1 MEKRPFQTTS
11 VVLLSFSHFVHDIYT
26 SFLAPLLP
34 LIIDKLGISLGQAGV
49 LSTMLQIPALFNPLI
64 GTLVDK
70 KQLARWLVILAPSL
84 TAVPMSLVGNVDS
97 YALLLFLFA
106 LAGTSVALFHV
117 PAPVLVSQVSGS
129 RVGRGM
135 SFYMAGG
142 EGARMLGPLIG
153 VGFVSLFGL
162 DHFYPVMVFAIA
174 TSLLL
179 YLKLGT
185 IEPRPRPAK
194 AATFFSAF
202 TVLGPVLVPLAGI
215 LSARAFMHSAMA
227 VFLPVFIE
235 RQTGNL
241 WLAGSALACYEAMG
255 VAGVLASG
263 TLSDRMGK
271 RRILFIALAAAPLT
285 LLGFVMS
292 TGVVRFTM
300 LLLTGFFILSTMPV
314 MLAIVQRAGKESPA
328 AANGLFMMVSFVV
341 RSITI
346 VAVGFI
352 GDHTGLET
360 MYVISALAG
369 FCALPFLVKLK
380 V

>member
-1 MEKRPFQTTS
+1 MKKQPFQTAN
-11 VVLLSFSHFVHDIYT
+11 VILLSFSHFVHDIYT

-34 LIIDKLGISLGQAGV
+34 LIIDKLGISLGQAGI

-64 GTLVDK
+64 GALVDRK
-70 KQLARWLVILAPSL
+70 ELARWLVILAPSL
-84 TAVPMSLVGNVDS
+84 TAIPMSLVGNVNS
-97 YALLLFLFA
+97 FAGLVFLFLM
-106 LAGTSVALFHV
+106 AGISVALFHV
-117 PAPVLVSQVSGS
+117 PAPVLVSQVSGHKM
-129 RVGRGM
+129 GRGM

-142 EGARMLGPLIG
+142 ESARMLGPLIG

-162 DHFYPVMVFAIA
+162 DHFYPVMLFAII
-174 TSLLL
+174 TSMVL

-185 IEPRPRPAK
+185 VEIKPPASK
-194 AATFFSAF
+194 KGTFSTAF
-202 TVLGPVLVPLAGI
+202 TVLGPVLIPLSGI
-215 LSARAFMHSAMA
+215 LTARAFMHSAMA
-227 VFLPVFIE
+227 VFLPVFVE

-255 VAGVLASG
+255 VVGVLASG

-285 LLGFVMS
+285 LLGFVMT
-292 TGVVRFTM
+292 TGFIRFTM
-300 LLLTGFFILSTMPV
+300 LLLTGFFILSTTPV
-314 MLAIVQRAGKESPA
+314 MLAIVQKAGKESPA

-346 VAVGFI
+346 VLVGII

-360 MYVISALAG
+360 MYLISALAG
-369 FCALPFLVKLK
+369 FAALPFLFKLK

>member
-1 MEKRPFQTTS
+1 MKKQPFQTAN
-11 VVLLSFSHFVHDIYT
+11 VILLSFSHFVHDIYT

-34 LIIDKLGISLGQAGV
+34 LIIDKLGISLGQAGI

-64 GTLVDK
+64 GALVDK
-70 KQLARWLVILAPSL
+70 KKLARWLVILAPSL
-84 TAVPMSLVGNVDS
+84 TAIPMSLVGNVNS
-97 YALLLFLFA
+97 FAWLVFLFL
-106 LAGTSVALFHV
+106 LAGISVALFHV

-129 RVGRGM
+129 KTGRGM

-142 EGARMLGPLIG
+142 EGARMLGPLVG

-162 DHFYPVMVFAIA
+162 DQFYPVMLFAII
-174 TSLLL
+174 TSTIL

-185 IEPRPRPAK
+185 VEIK
-194 AATFFSAF
+194 APVSKKGSFASAF
-202 TVLGPVLVPLAGI
+202 TVLGPVLFPLSGI
-215 LSARAFMHSAMA
+215 LTARAFMHSAMA
-227 VFLPVFIE
+227 VFLPVFVE
-235 RQTGNL
+235 SQTGNL
-241 WLAGSALACYEAMG
+241 WLAGSALASYEAMG
-255 VAGVLASG
+255 VVGVLASG

-271 RRILFIALAAAPLT
+271 RRILFIALAAAPIT
-285 LLGFVMS
+285 LLGFVMT
-292 TGVVRFTM
+292 TGFIRFAM
-300 LLLTGFFILSTMPV
+300 LLLTGFFILSTTPV
-314 MLAIVQRAGKESPA
+314 MLAIVQKAGKESPA

-346 VAVGFI
+346 VLVGII

-369 FCALPFLVKLK
+369 FAALPFLFKLK

>member
-1 MEKRPFQTTS
+1 MEKKPFQTTN

-49 LSTMLQIPALFNPLI
+49 LSTMLQVPALFNPLI
-64 GTLVDK
+64 GALVDK
-70 KQLARWLVILAPSL
+70 KRLARWLVILAPSL

-97 YALLLFLFA
+97 FAALLFLFL

-117 PAPVLVSQVSGS
+117 PAPVLICQASGNQ
-129 RVGRGM
+129 VGRGM

-142 EGARMLGPLIG
+142 EAARTLGPLIG

-162 DHFYPVMVFAIA
+162 DHFYPVMLFAIA
-174 TSLLL
+174 TSFLL
-179 YLKLGT
+179 YLKLAPVEIT
-185 IEPRPRPAK
+185 PLPAK
-194 AATFFSAF
+194 KATFSSAF

-227 VFLPVFIE
+227 VFLPVFVE

-255 VAGVLASG
+255 VVGVLASG

-271 RRILFIALAAAPLT
+271 RRVLFIALAAAPVT

-292 TGVVRFTM
+292 TGIIRFAM
-300 LLLTGFFILSTMPV
+300 LLLTGFFILSTTPV
-314 MLAIVQRAGKESPA
+314 MLAIVQKAGKESPA

-346 VAVGFI
+346 VAVGII

-360 MYVISALAG
+360 MYVISALTG
-369 FCALPFLVKLK
+369 FCALPFLAKLK